1 MIIFKIVIVV
11 LLLVILGIAAAMIV
25 MSNMSCH
32 FDKDKH

>member
-11 LLLVILGIAAAMIV
+11 LLLVILGIASATIAI
-25 MSNMSCH
+25 SNMSCY

>member
-11 LLLVILGIAAAMIV
+11 LLLVILGIAAAMIAI
-25 MSNMSCH
+25 SNMSCY